1 MVTGPVKIFTHKR
14 SPRLTYIA
22 DLILNEIL
30 GLQWQI
36 INDRRKIGKCPVINY
51 SNESIKG
58 SFKISPAG
66 ILFEK
71 GVTKQEIEISE
82 WNGLPVF
89 FTSSP
94 DSDMPFDIFAASFY
108 MITRYE
114 EYLEFEPD
122 EFGRFR
128 ASDSLAYRNG
138 FLEKP
143 VVDLWVR
150 ELAKALVRRYNTLSF
165 RRHEFRAIVTVDI
178 DEPFAYLGKNLI
190 GDIGGFIHDLTE
202 GRGAASQRFDCLVK
216 GSKDPYDLIGY
227 IEDTTSKYKAES
239 RYFFF
244 VGDHSVNDR
253 NPSWKNQE
261 YRNLVKSVSARANA
275 GIHPSVRASDS
286 MKQLNRE
293 AKRYFSVTGENV
305 RRCRFHLLRTR
316 MPVSYSNLSK
326 SGITEDYS
334 MGFPENPGFRAGFS
348 RDFYFFDV
356 SEDLLTNLRIIP
368 FQIMD
373 ITLRDY
379 KKLDPS
385 LALGTIRKTASA
397 VRDVGG
403 IFVTIWHNTTLLD
416 TPECRSWRDVFE
428 FTAGEIRS

>member
-1 MVTGPVKIFTHKR
+1 MVPEPVKIFTPKT
-14 SPRLTYIA
+14 SPRLAYIA

-36 INDRRKIGKCPVINY
+36 ISDRRKIGKCPVINY
-51 SNESIKG
+51 SHELIKG
-58 SFKISPAG
+58 SFKISPAD
-66 ILFEK
+66 ILFEN
-71 GVTKQEIEISE
+71 GITRQEIEVSE

-89 FTSSP
+89 FRSSP

-108 MITRYE
+108 MVTRYE

-150 ELAKALVRRYNTLSF
+150 EFAKALVRKYHTLSF
-165 RRHEFRAIVTVDI
+165 RRHEFRAMLTIDI
-178 DEPFAYLGKNLI
+178 EEPFAYLGKNLI
-190 GDIGGFIHDLTE
+190 GDIGGFIHDLAA

-227 IEDTTSKYKAES
+227 IQETASIYKTDA

-261 YRNLVKSVSARANA
+261 YRNLLKSVSAKAPA
-275 GIHPSVRASDS
+275 GINPSVKASVDL
-286 MKQLNRE
+286 KQLNTE
-293 AKRYFSVTGENV
+293 VKRFRSVTGESALK
-305 RRCRFHLLRTR
+305 CRFHLFRIK
-316 MPVSYSNLSK
+316 MPVSYANLSE

-348 RDFYFFDV
+348 RDFYFYDV

-368 FQIMD
+368 FQLMD
-373 ITLRDY
+373 ITLKDY

-385 LALGTIRKTASA
+385 SAQEAIRTVASA

-416 TPECRSWRDVFE
+416 TPECRRWRDVFE
-428 FTAGEIRS
+428 YTAGELRN